1 MTTHDAPRMAWQDWL
16 LLLVLSVLWGGSFL
30 FAKIA
35 VAEVPPLTLA
45 WCRVALSAAILL
57 LLQRVLRLSM
67 PPASTFWRDVAFMGL
82 CNNVIPFSLI
92 FWGQQEIGAGLAAIL
107 NALTPVFTVLV
118 AHVATADERLGA
130 PKILGVALGI
140 AGVTFMVGHDALACL
155 GHHLWAELAVLGA
168 ALSYGIAGVFGRRF
182 KALPPLNVAAGQLS
196 ASSLWLLLPMAF
208 LERPWLLPLPGSK
221 AIAAILALAVLSTA
235 LAYLIFFRI
244 LKRAGATNLSLVTL
258 LIPASAILLGV
269 LVLGEEVAPHHLG
282 GMALIALGLVAIDGR
297 IWRFLP
303 R

>member
-1 MTTHDAPRMAWQDWL
+1 MSSINAPRMALQDWL

-45 WCRVALSAAILL
+45 WCRVALSALILL
-57 LLQRVLRLSM
+57 TLARALGPAM
-67 PPASTFWRDVAFMGL
+67 PRDGLFWRNVAIMGL

-107 NALTPVFTVLV
+107 NAMTPVFTVLV

-130 PKILGVALGI
+130 QKILGVALGI
-140 AGVTFMVGHDALACL
+140 AGVVFLVGQDALGGL

-182 KALPPLNVAAGQLS
+182 KPLPPLNVAAGQLS
-196 ASSLWLLLPMAF
+196 ASSLWLLLPML
-208 LERPWLLPLPGSK
+208 LERPWLMPPPGGK
-221 AIAAILALAVLSTA
+221 AIAAIVALALLSTA

-244 LKRAGATNLSLVTL
+244 LRRAGATNLSLVTL
-258 LIPASAILLGV
+258 LIPASAILLGA
-269 LVLGEEVAPHHLG
+269 LVLGERVASHHLA
-282 GMALIALGLVAIDGR
+282 GMGLIALGLVAIDGR
-297 IWRFLP
+297 LWRAL
-303 R
+303 RG